1 MILEDHFIMPSKS
14 SLLYLSRFGI
24 ISSVLY
30 CIPVFLF
37 LKDEQYTQTWLLYLG
52 SAIFL
57 VCIFSFGLMYGGKKN
72 DDPDKVYNGFVVTT
86 LGVIFSC
93 ILKLILTLVFA
104 PGVFNIGSTNDV
116 LRQTP
121 AALSKNA
128 GHGLLFSML
137 ANAIIVNFCAG
148 TFATVMARGKTEENK
163 LPPNA

>member
-1 MILEDHFIMPSKS
+1 MILDSHLIMPNKS

-30 CIPVFLF
+30 CIPVVLF
-37 LKDEQYTQTWLLYLG
+37 LRDERYTETWLLYLG

-72 DDPDKVYNGFVVTT
+72 DDPNKIYNGFVVTT

-93 ILKLILTLVFA
+93 ILILLLTLVFA
-104 PGVFNIGSTNDV
+104 PGVFNIGSANDV

-137 ANAIIVNFCAG
+137 TNAIIVNFSAG
-148 TFATVMARGKTEENK
+148 TFASVMARGKNAENK
-163 LPPNA
+163 LPPNE